1 MTTSQIL
8 SQTAEINR
16 ALDNHETTA
25 AQALLRKL
33 MGGLQDDIYKA
44 ERKSKGELSALKAAQ
59 RILKNARDDGRVA
72 LAYPWTDKQG
82 RQVVCDGFRLAR
94 LNEPLPLPERPADL
108 KYINYPAF
116 LEPAIQSRSER
127 LEAPEAS
134 KLSAHIKIVK
144 PTLPKGGVVKWDFGD
159 GLPMVNAQ
167 YLLELL
173 ALLPG
178 ASLYCT
184 GKNPLISPIYFES
197 ESGDGVLMP
206 VRKGQPD

>member
-59 RILKNARDDGRVA
+59 RILKTASYDVREE
-72 LAYPWTDKQG
+72 LKFPWTDEQG
-82 RQVVCDGFRLAR
+82 RQILCDGYRLAR
-94 LNEPLPLPERPADL
+94 LNEPLPLPERPEGL
-108 KYINYPAF
+108 ECINHLAI
-116 LEPAIQSRSER
+116 LEPARNGRGQR
-127 LEAPEAS
+127 LEAPDVKE
-134 KLSAHIKIVK
+134 LRAHIKMVK
-144 PTLPKGGVVKWDFGD
+144 PTLPKGGVAKWDFGD
-159 GLPMVNAQ
+159 GLPMVDAQ

-178 ASLYCT
+178 AALYCT
-184 GKNPLISPIYFES
+184 GENPLISPIYFES
-197 ESGDGVLMP
+197 ESGDGVLLP
-206 VRKGQPD
+206 VRKG